1 MSKWLRLWEKTV
13 VWSRGRNCNFCKD
26 FTKHSC
32 KLWKSMPS
40 RRNFNPLYRALLHRR
55 AAALPDVLPHYLWMR
70 VKRRRHSQQWSSLTF
85 RWESKWIMH
94 WLPCARALL
103 PCVLHSSQLGR
114 ITESRQTKNLGNWLV
129 ILMPA
134 AVWQIFDYAATY
146 AWCIS
151 PEREMKI
158 YNSSKFFEKVRQITS
173 S

>member
-1 MSKWLRLWEKTV
+1 MKITVFYVKMIAFVELTV

-129 ILMPA
+129 IL
-134 AVWQIFDYAATY
+134 TY
-146 AWCIS
+146 AC
-151 PEREMKI
+151 
-158 YNSSKFFEKVRQITS
+158 SSLTNFW
-173 S
+173 